1 MNRAK
6 VFMFLA
12 ILALVLTVSCG
23 QNVKES
29 GPRISTG
36 ANEVKELSSQALAE
50 ASNGALE
57 LREQLSFAPSSADS
71 PLGGIL
77 VTGTGT
83 ITANPDLA
91 TINLGVQVTADTV
104 KEALQQANVSLNAM
118 LDVPRQRGIDEK
130 DTQTRHFSIN
140 PTYDYQRDGP
150 PLFTGYRVTNQ
161 LEIKV
166 RDLANIGPVIDET
179 VTVGGD
185 SVQIHGISFVVEDT
199 SALSA
204 QARESAIKAAITQAK
219 QFADLTEVKL
229 GRLIHISQISGV
241 SPQIRGVPA
250 MAAFDESPVR
260 STTVRAGE
268 TEISVTV
275 QALFS
280 IQ

>member
-6 VFMFLA
+6 VFISLA
-12 ILALVLTVSCG
+12 ALALVLTVSCS
-23 QNVKES
+23 QNVKEP
-29 GPRISTG
+29 GPQISTSTDK
-36 ANEVKELSSQALAE
+36 VRELSIPALAE

-57 LREQLSFAPSSADS
+57 PAERLSFVPSSVDS
-71 PLGGIL
+71 SLGGIL
-77 VTGTGT
+77 VSGTGT
-83 ITANPDLA
+83 ITAKPDLA
-91 TINLGVQVTADTV
+91 TLNLGVQVTADTV
-104 KEALQQANVSLNAM
+104 KEALQQANASLNAM

-140 PTYDYQRDGP
+140 PTYDYQREGP
-150 PLFTGYRVTNQ
+150 PIFTGYRVTNQ

-166 RDLANIGPVIDET
+166 RDLANIGPIIDET
-179 VTVGGD
+179 VTAGGD

-199 SALSA
+199 SALST
-204 QARESAIKAAITQAK
+204 QARESAVKAAMTQAK

-241 SPQIRGVPA
+241 SPQTRGAPA
-250 MAAFDESPVR
+250 MAAFDESAVR
-260 STTVRAGE
+260 YTTVRSGE

>member
-6 VFMFLA
+6 VFISLA
-12 ILALVLTVSCG
+12 TLTLALTVSCS

-29 GPRISTG
+29 GPQVST
-36 ANEVKELSSQALAE
+36 NVDEVRELSSPALAK
-50 ASNGALE
+50 ASDGALE
-57 LREQLSFAPSSADS
+57 LSERLSFAPSNADS
-71 PLGGIL
+71 SLGGIL
-77 VTGTGT
+77 VSGTGT
-83 ITANPDLA
+83 MTANPDLA
-91 TINLGVQVTADTV
+91 TLNLGVEVTADTV
-104 KEALQQANVSLNAM
+104 KEALQQANTSLNAM

-130 DTQTRHFSIN
+130 DTQTQHFSIN
-140 PTYDYQRDGP
+140 PTFDYQREGP
-150 PLFTGYRVTNQ
+150 PMFTGYRVPNQ

-166 RDLANIGPVIDET
+166 RDLADIGPIIDET

-199 SALSA
+199 SALST
-204 QARESAIKAAITQAK
+204 QAREAAVKAAMTQAK

-229 GRLIHISQISGV
+229 GKLIRISQISGV
-241 SPQIRGVPA
+241 SPQMRGAPA
-250 MAAFDESPVR
+250 MAAFDER
-260 STTVRAGE
+260 AGGYTTVRAGE